1 MPKMVTVVATF
12 AGLLL
17 GCASAGAFGW
27 YLLRSRSFRKMHN
40 RFVIRLG
47 QVLAL
52 ISIGGGLFL
61 IQVFD
66 KYLGIKG
73 HSPPYYAAL
82 WAYLGGFICVAF
94 FALRADLLWQKSV
107 GLSRKT

>member
-1 MPKMVTVVATF
+1 MPMMVTVVATL

-17 GCASAGAFGW
+17 GCALAGAFGW
-27 YLLRSRSFRKMHN
+27 YLLRSRSYWRVQN

-47 QVLAL
+47 QILAL

-66 KYLGIKG
+66 KYLGIKRY
-73 HSPPYYAAL
+73 SPPYYGAL
-82 WAYLGGFICVAF
+82 WGYLGGFICVAF
-94 FALRADLLWQKSV
+94 FALRADLRWKKSV
-107 GLSRKT
+107 ELSHKT